1 MSEIEHIRD
10 QLRRSHQGEAWYGP
24 SVLEALDGLSAE
36 QAAARPLA
44 AGHTIFE
51 LVLHM
56 VAWRNVARRRL
67 EGERVDSLPDKENFP
82 QVVASGEE
90 VWKQALSRL
99 DDSFTRLDEAIARFE
114 EGGLQDP
121 VPERGR
127 SYYTM
132 LHGVIQHDIYHAG
145 QIVLLRKAL

>member
-1 MSEIEHIRD
+1 MSEIERIRD
-10 QLRRSHQGEAWYGP
+10 QLKRSHEGKAWHGP
-24 SVLEALDGLSAE
+24 SVREALEGISAE

-67 EGERVDSLPDKENFP
+67 EGERIESLPDKEDFP
-82 QVVASGEE
+82 PVVVSGEDA
-90 VWKQALSRL
+90 WKLALAKL
-99 DDSFTRLDEAIARFE
+99 DESFARLDEAISGFE
-114 EGGLQDP
+114 ESRLEDP
-121 VPERGR
+121 VPERGQ

-132 LHGVIQHDIYHAG
+132 LHGVIQHNLYHTG
-145 QIVLLRKAL
+145 QIVLLRKAS